1 MGDGLVRLQAAEA
14 TRGREREPTTINPK
28 DSRYERGTTGG
39 RSDVVGTFCLR
50 ARFSE
55 NPLRQ
60 EGCVHFAG
68 GGV

>member
-1 MGDGLVRLQAAEA
+1 MNEGRPGAGLMLSV
-14 TRGREREPTTINPK
+14 P
-28 DSRYERGTTGG
+28 
-39 RSDVVGTFCLR
+39 FCLR
-50 ARFSE
+50 ERFSE